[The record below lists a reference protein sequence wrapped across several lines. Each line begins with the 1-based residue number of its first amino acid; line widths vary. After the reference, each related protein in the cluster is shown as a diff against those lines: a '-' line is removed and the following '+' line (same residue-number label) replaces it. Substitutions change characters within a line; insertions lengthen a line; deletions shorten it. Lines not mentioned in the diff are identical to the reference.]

1 MDTVFDRVGSLDCL
15 IISYTLHD
23 QWLWKHLS
31 VNGLCHPKYDVSL
44 TKNRI
49 TFGPISILF
58 CKKRLLKAQK

>member
-31 VNGLCHPKYDVSL
+31 VNGLCHPKYDVCKAV
-44 TKNRI
+44 TVEFA
-49 TFGPISILF
+49 TFYVGQF
-58 CKKRLLKAQK
+58 C